1 MKKVRLFKPSVG
13 PEELKNIKK
22 VFKKKLV
29 RLWTYGQRI

>member
-1 MKKVRLFKPSVG
+1 MKSKTFKPSVG

-22 VFKKKLV
+22 IFKKKLV